1 MFYCVAMNAWLHT
14 LATANPPLYV
24 TQEQAYAQYAGLF
37 DLAPAEDALYRR
49 LLLEGPVRGRF
60 VGMDATAEA
69 TETDPDALQARF
81 TRHARRTAVDA
92 AQRAL
97 AQAGLSAAEL
107 GGLVV
112 NTCTGYLC
120 PGLSSYLAQDLGME
134 HDVRSLDIAGMG
146 CGAALPN
153 LEASVGLLHASGARP
168 MLSVAVEIC
177 TATLFMG
184 PDPGLIVSNSIF
196 GDGAAATVLMAGDDA
211 RAAGACAR
219 WRGSAS
225 VLHPEHREQL
235 RYRLQQGRLRNHL
248 TVKVPVIGAHLAA
261 RALARLLQ
269 EQALAL
275 SDIRWWAVHAG
286 GTAVLDQVEKTLG
299 LDASHLQYS
308 RAVFEKYGNMSS
320 PSALFALDSIVREGR
335 PAAGDLGVLLA
346 FGAGFSAFA
355 VLLEFTGVS

>member
-1 MFYCVAMNAWLHT
+1 MNTWLHT

-24 TQEQAYAQYAGLF
+24 TQEQAYAYYTGHF

-49 LLLEGPVRGRF
+49 LLLHGPVQGRF
-60 VGMDATAEA
+60 IGMDSIAEA

-81 TRHARRTAVDA
+81 TRHARRTAVCA
-92 AQRAL
+92 ARRAL
-97 AQAGLSAAEL
+97 AKAGLSAGEL

-153 LEASVGLLHASGARP
+153 LEASVGMLHVDGARP

-196 GDGAAATVLMAGDDA
+196 GDGAAAMVLMAGDDT
-211 RAAGACAR
+211 RAAGASAR
-219 WRGSAS
+219 LLGYSS

-235 RYRLQQGRLRNHL
+235 RYHLQHGRLRNHL
-248 TVKVPVIGAHLAA
+248 TVKVPVIGANLAA
-261 RALARLLQ
+261 RALSRLLQ
-269 EQALAL
+269 EQAVEQ

-286 GTAVLDQVEKTLG
+286 GTAVLDQVGKTLG
-299 LDASHLQYS
+299 LEASDLQYS
-308 RAVFEKYGNMSS
+308 RAVFENYGNMSS
-320 PSALFALDSIVREGR
+320 PSVLFALDKILHEGK
-335 PAAGDLGVLLA
+335 PAGGDLGVLLA

-355 VLLEFTGVS
+355 VLVEFTGAS